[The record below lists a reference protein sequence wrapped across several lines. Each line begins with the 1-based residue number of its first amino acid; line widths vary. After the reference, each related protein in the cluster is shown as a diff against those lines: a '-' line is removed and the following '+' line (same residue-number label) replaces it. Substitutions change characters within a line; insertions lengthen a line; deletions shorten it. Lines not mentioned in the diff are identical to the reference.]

1 MDKFTPPKII
11 IFLKGYDISRIKKVR
26 IFLSFA
32 IFLGIEKATKDEPST
47 SNVDEVDQN
56 KFDQNKFDENEEED
70 EQFEM
75 LLDELGVR
83 SVIGTDDQVLKGAA
97 DYRFHK

>member
-1 MDKFTPPKII
+1 MTLYVEYLCLGAPNYFKIPLPVYEN
-11 IFLKGYDISRIKKVR
+11 FVHAN
-26 IFLSFA
+26 LSSLLVNFSK
-32 IFLGIEKATKDEPST
+32 IRS
-47 SNVDEVDQN
+47 N

-83 SVIGTDDQVLKGAA
+83 SVIGSDDQVLKGAA